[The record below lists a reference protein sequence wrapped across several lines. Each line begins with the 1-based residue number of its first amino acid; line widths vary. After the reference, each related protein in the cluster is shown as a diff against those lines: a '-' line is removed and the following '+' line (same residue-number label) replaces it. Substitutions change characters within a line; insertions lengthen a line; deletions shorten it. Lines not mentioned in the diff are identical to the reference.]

1 MSCADSSGGI
11 APNPALHLDSQVET
25 FAAIRLRVENWRW
38 AGVPIFIRAGKC
50 LPTTTTEIYV
60 KMKHSPQVVFAEDNE
75 LAAHHASRGNNV
87 RFRLSPDVFISIGA
101 LAKVPGDALR
111 GDQRLFAREV
121 AIEATWGAVD
131 PIVGEATPPHD
142 YEPNT

>member
-1 MSCADSSGGI
+1 
-11 APNPALHLDSQVET
+11 L
-25 FAAIRLRVENWRW
+25 ENWRW

-60 KMKHSPQVVFAEDNE
+60 QMKHPPHVVFDQDDE
-75 LAAHHASRGNNV
+75 LAAHHANRGNNV

-111 GDQRLFAREV
+111 GDQRLFARED
-121 AIEATWGAVD
+121 AIEATWRVMD
-131 PIVGEATPPHD
+131 PIVGEATPLYD
-142 YEPNT
+142 YEPNTWGPPEADRIRPPEGWAEPTSRAA